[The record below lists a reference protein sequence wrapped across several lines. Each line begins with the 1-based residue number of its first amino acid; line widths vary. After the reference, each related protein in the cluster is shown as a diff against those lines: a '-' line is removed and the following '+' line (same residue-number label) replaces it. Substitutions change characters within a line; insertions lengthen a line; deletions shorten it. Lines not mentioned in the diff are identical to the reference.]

1 MLCARDI
8 DDDIGLQA
16 QLDAACRY
24 GNGACAFCRDRR
36 IFGSAKLLAQINVF
50 EVITVLAVPLLTLPA
65 MIFFN
70 TFSSAAGLLSADLPR
85 IG

>member
-1 MLCARDI
+1 MLCAHDP

-16 QLDAACRY
+16 QFDAARRY
-24 GNGACAFCRDRR
+24 CNGAFWCSRR
-36 IFGSAKLLAQINVF
+36 IFGPAKLFAQVNDF

-70 TFSSAAGLLSADLPR
+70 TFISAASLLSADLPR
-85 IG
+85 VW